1 LQLLRLRRLPCLCR
15 GQHLPQLR
23 LGASH
28 LLLRSGKLA
37 ARVLKCRPQLLYLPL
52 CRCPLLGKALSARG
66 ELFLKSFSQ
75 LCECGVFFRQLALSQ
90 LTSSSQLGN
99 LREMEV
105 IFSKE

>member
-37 ARVLKCRPQLLYLPL
+37 TRVLKCRPQLLCLPL